1 MAEVTVDAPHPS
13 SKGKV
18 LLYIA
23 TVGYSHIQ
31 YAYTIGE
38 WLVKDGFEV
47 HVLMQK
53 ITPEAEFKTP
63 KCFTKYFTIEASGK
77 TAPNYLSKLSAG
89 ANNLVTSGFYE
100 QVNGI
105 RADVARN
112 FLKNLN
118 YDEIKR
124 ENYGMVVSECL
135 SLIAIAAFQ
144 QMGIKKFIYTTALP
158 FNSLHADNIGLPSP
172 SSYLPIMDETL
183 PCGDEMGFLDRAR
196 NLYTTLYHDWYIMPK
211 YSKFETQMF
220 LEMGLDPKVA
230 RNNAKKAFDLR
241 VFNSNILLEY
251 PRPTT
256 YNILH
261 IGGSM
266 TRKPE
271 KLTGDIAPVFKKAS
285 DGVILISFGTI
296 AESSDFPKAFRP
308 SVLATMKALPT
319 YEFIFRVGK
328 IEDHPE
334 FKELPNVTLV
344 KWMDQV
350 SILAHPKTK
359 LFYTHCGLNSLNES
373 LTFGVPLVATPIF
386 GDQHYNASIL
396 RKKNVGII
404 VDLLTISP
412 ANLVYAF
419 KTVLNDA
426 KYAKQAQQI
435 AQKTKDLP
443 VQPKET
449 LLRWVNYIHIHGAA
463 EDFTLKSATMSY
475 MEVHNLDIIFTVII
489 AFVLALFLSREA
501 FAKVLSLFA

>member
-1 MAEVTVDAPHPS
+1 MAEVTVDQPRPS
-13 SKGKV
+13 PKGKV
-18 LLYIA
+18 LLYVA
-23 TVGYSHIQ
+23 TIGFSHIQ

-53 ITPEAEFKTP
+53 ITPKADFDTP

-77 TAPNYLSKLSAG
+77 TAPNFLTKLSAG

-100 QVNGI
+100 EINGI
-105 RADVARN
+105 RADLARN
-112 FLKNLN
+112 FLKNIN
-118 YDEIKR
+118 YDEIKL
-124 ENYGMVVSECL
+124 ENYDMVVSECL
-135 SLIAIAAFQ
+135 SLLAIAAFQ

-158 FNSLHADNIGLPSP
+158 FNSLHTDNIGLPSP

-183 PCGDEMGFLDRAR
+183 PCGDEMGFWDRAR

-211 YSKFETQMF
+211 YSKFETEMF
-220 LEMGLDPKVA
+220 LEMGLNPEVA
-230 RNNAKKAFDLR
+230 RKNAKKAIDLR

-256 YNILH
+256 YNALH

-266 TRKPE
+266 TKEPE
-271 KLTGDIAPVFKKAS
+271 ELTGEIAAVFEKPS

-319 YEFIFRVGK
+319 YEFIFRVGN
-328 IEDHPE
+328 IEDHSE

-344 KWMDQV
+344 EWMDQV

-373 LTFGVPLVATPIF
+373 LSFGVPLVATPIF

-396 RKKNVGII
+396 RKKNVGIN
-404 VDLLTISP
+404 VDLQTISP
-412 ANLVYAF
+412 AKLVSAF
-419 KTVLNDA
+419 KTVLEDA
-426 KYAKQAQQI
+426 KYTKEAQQI

-449 LLRWVNYIHIHGAA
+449 FLQWTNYIHIHGAG

-475 MEVHNLDIIFTVII
+475 MEVHSLDVIFTVII
-489 AFVLALFLSREA
+489 AFVLALFLSREV
-501 FAKVLSLFA
+501 FANVSSLFA